1 MVRGSGAH
9 YLRQKLWK
17 CEDAGSFATI
27 IIESASPCT
36 NNMAN
41 DTAIDDEEHQEA
53 TCQEGTLSGPQD
65 VIPTKKRPRSS
76 TPDTGDLRP
85 VVLQE
90 VLADQMQMPL
100 PTADRKFKFI
110 EGDWFVRM
118 PVSYSTSMHKKVW
131 FFTARAGTITLA
143 ARDRVLWCSACGLAH
158 HCGPQCSCAC
168 HKLARAYSMRH
179 GLVLD

>member
-1 MVRGSGAH
+1 MVRGSGAICH
-9 YLRQKLWK
+9 YLRQTLWK
-17 CEDAGSFATI
+17 MT
-27 IIESASPCT
+27 ESESPCT

-41 DTAIDDEEHQEA
+41 DTAIDDDERQEA
-53 TCQEGTLSGPQD
+53 TCQEGILSEPQD
-65 VIPTKKRPRSS
+65 VIPTKKRPHSS

-85 VVLQE
+85 VLQE

-143 ARDRVLWCSACGLAH
+143 ARDRVIWCTACGLAH